1 MSRDEFIVGNLPLV
15 TFVITKYFQ
24 NELARFDDLCSV
36 GTIALINAVDTYDE
50 SKGAFST
57 YAVVVMRRAVARYI
71 ASGKSFV
78 SLDEVEDISSEID
91 IEEEYCNK
99 ETVER
104 VRRAISR
111 LNDEQRR
118 CIELKY
124 FSHMTYREI
133 SDKLSIPL
141 GNVHKN
147 IAQGTRRI
155 RKEIE
160 KEGEQWRKSAQEDD
174 RKRR

>member
-91 IEEEYCNK
+91 IEE
-99 ETVER
+99 
-104 VRRAISR
+104 
-111 LNDEQRR
+111 
-118 CIELKY
+118 
-124 FSHMTYREI
+124 
-133 SDKLSIPL
+133 
-141 GNVHKN
+141 
-147 IAQGTRRI
+147 
-155 RKEIE
+155 
-160 KEGEQWRKSAQEDD
+160 
-174 RKRR
+174 

>member
-71 ASGKSFV
+71 ASGKSFI
-78 SLDEVEDISSEID
+78 SIDEVEDISSEID

-111 LNDEQRR
+111 LNDDEQRR

-160 KEGEQWRKSAQEDD
+160 KEGEQWLKNSPRK
-174 RKRR
+174 